1 MKGGEKMRNPD
12 IELAVRLYYESIEI
26 GSQEI
31 MQLYSCSPATAKK
44 KKEQALDLMAEEKKR
59 PCLRAH
65 VNTRIAFRAWGIDI
79 ADFENRLK
87 KLRSLKL
94 KEG

>member
-1 MKGGEKMRNPD
+1 MKNPD
-12 IELAVRLYYESIEI
+12 IELAVRLYYDSIEI

-31 MQLYSCSPATAKK
+31 KELYSCSSATAKRLK
-44 KKEQALDLMAEEKKR
+44 DIALAEMAKEGKR

-65 VNTRIAFRAWGIDI
+65 VNTRMAFKAWGIDI
-79 ADFENRLK
+79 ADFEKRLH

-94 KEG
+94 KEGG